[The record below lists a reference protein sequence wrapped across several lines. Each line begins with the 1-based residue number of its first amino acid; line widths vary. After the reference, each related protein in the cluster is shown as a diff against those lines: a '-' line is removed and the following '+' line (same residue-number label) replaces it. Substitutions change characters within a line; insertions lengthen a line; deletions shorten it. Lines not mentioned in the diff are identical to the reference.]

1 MRRRYQKGSLRKVR
15 GKWIGQWWENGHRRK
30 QVFGSVAK
38 SEAWIRLDEIL
49 ALINAAANSP
59 SPECPF
65 KGFVENTFLPWYER
79 RWKRSTI
86 MTNEDRIK
94 FHLLS
99 EFATR
104 PLGSFTRDD
113 LQGFLDRKAEDGLS
127 YSVVSHLRWDLRQIF
142 GMAVTEGYLARNPAA
157 MLFTP
162 RDAKRYEKRFMT
174 IDNVRICF
182 TVLDLRERLIVKSA
196 ILAGLRPGEIL
207 GLRWGCVFSYYADVR
222 CRVYRGD
229 VDSPK
234 TSHSVRRV
242 ALPGGLAEDF
252 EEWRSLAPDTS
263 ETAWVFPSENPK
275 TAVGRDN
282 LWRRQIHPKLEEA
295 RLGWVNFQV
304 MRRTHASLM
313 NGLAVDPKIVA
324 EQMGHTLDVNLNVY
338 TNAGLERRW
347 EAVNRLESV
356 LLN

>member
-127 YSVVSHLRWDLRQIF
+127 YSVVSHLRCGPAADLRN
-142 GMAVTEGYLARNPAA
+142 GGYGGLSRAQSRRDAIY
-157 MLFTP
+157 TP
-162 RDAKRYEKRFMT
+162 RREE
-174 IDNVRICF
+174 VR
-182 TVLDLRERLIVKSA
+182 EA
-196 ILAGLRPGEIL
+196 IH
-207 GLRWGCVFSYYADVR
+207 D
-222 CRVYRGD
+222 D
-229 VDSPK
+229 
-234 TSHSVRRV
+234 
-242 ALPGGLAEDF
+242 
-252 EEWRSLAPDTS
+252 
-263 ETAWVFPSENPK
+263 
-275 TAVGRDN
+275 
-282 LWRRQIHPKLEEA
+282 
-295 RLGWVNFQV
+295 
-304 MRRTHASLM
+304 
-313 NGLAVDPKIVA
+313 
-324 EQMGHTLDVNLNVY
+324 
-338 TNAGLERRW
+338 
-347 EAVNRLESV
+347 
-356 LLN
+356 